1 MKTQN
6 VEKVDSDI
14 LVFSNELRKSLDA
27 HFNEI
32 LDENSNFNSFYDR
45 RNETFYL
52 NFNIYKKNE
61 IDSIKLT
68 LNINKDDK

>member
-1 MKTQN
+1 MKQS
-6 VEKVDSDI
+6 VEKADSDI
-14 LVFSNELRKSLDA
+14 LVFSNELRKRLDA
-27 HFNEI
+27 NFNEI

-45 RNETFYL
+45 RNETLYL
-52 NFNIYKKNE
+52 NFNIYRKTK

>member
-1 MKTQN
+1 MKRS
-6 VEKVDSDI
+6 VEKADSDI
-14 LVFSNELRKSLDA
+14 LVFSNELRKRLDA

-32 LDENSNFNSFYDR
+32 LDEKSNFNSFYDR
-45 RNETFYL
+45 RNETLYL
-52 NFNIYKKNE
+52 NFNIYRKTK

>member
-1 MKTQN
+1 MKQS

-14 LVFSNELRKSLDA
+14 LVFSNELRKRLDA

-45 RNETFYL
+45 RNETLYL
-52 NFNIYKKNE
+52 NFNIYRKNE